1 MLQAL
6 QGIKIVDLTKHA
18 PGPFCTMVLGDLGA
32 EVTRVEQAVPQS
44 YHGDRDDKKER
55 RDAAFNALNRNKRSI
70 ALNLKHP
77 VSQKILHT
85 LCEQA
90 DVFVEGFRPGVVDRL
105 GCDYS
110 TISSINPRIV
120 YCSISGFGQ
129 SGPYRTL
136 AGHDINYI
144 SIGGALHAIGAQG
157 GPPAIPQN
165 ILADYAAGGLHA
177 AVGIL
182 SALMARGHTGKGQF
196 VDISMTDGVIYLLS
210 SLASEYFREGV
221 TPTRGDTKLSGAAPY
236 YAVYECSDLKY
247 LSLGCIEPH
256 FWEPLCIAIG
266 RRDFVPFQHDE
277 SKYPEISAYLTELF
291 HTKTRDEWVTFLSDA
306 GDIAVSPVNSLDEV
320 FLDPQVQHR
329 EHPLLVGTLE
339 DKPVY
344 QIGIGPKLS
353 DTPGS
358 VRSLG
363 PITGEHTQEILAEL
377 GFPNSRIQKL
387 VKDGTVSI

>member
-32 EVTRVEQAVPQS
+32 EVTRVEQAVTKS
-44 YHGDRDDKKER
+44 DRGRHWDDKKER

-70 ALNLKHP
+70 ALNLKHS
-77 VSQKILHT
+77 VSKKILHA

-105 GCDYS
+105 GCDYA

-144 SIGGALHAIGAQG
+144 SIGGALHAIGERG

-210 SLASEYFREGV
+210 
-221 TPTRGDTKLSGAAPY
+221 
-236 YAVYECSDLKY
+236 
-247 LSLGCIEPH
+247 
-256 FWEPLCIAIG
+256 
-266 RRDFVPFQHDE
+266 
-277 SKYPEISAYLTELF
+277 
-291 HTKTRDEWVTFLSDA
+291 
-306 GDIAVSPVNSLDEV
+306 
-320 FLDPQVQHR
+320 
-329 EHPLLVGTLE
+329 
-339 DKPVY
+339 
-344 QIGIGPKLS
+344 
-353 DTPGS
+353 
-358 VRSLG
+358 
-363 PITGEHTQEILAEL
+363 
-377 GFPNSRIQKL
+377 
-387 VKDGTVSI
+387 